1 MKFPGFGAS
10 GIGDEPHLQ
19 EIIHGRRD
27 RFVGVSGHPG
37 EPFLPNRLVGV
48 GEGEIVGVG
57 VVLAVRVG
65 VKLGVLDGFLVADG
79 GIAVV
84 TEPGSISF

>member
-1 MKFPGFGAS
+1 MKFPGFCAC
-10 GIGDEPHLQ
+10 GIGDKSHFQ
-19 EIIHGRRD
+19 EIIHGGRD
-27 RFVGVSGHPG
+27 RLVGVSGHPG